1 MMGWIMIRDLNYYTY
16 EIPESMTEKE
26 VMDLFQN
33 FFKHDRHLNSKK
45 DNIKILVE
53 ISARQWRTYSLVEE
67 STKKGVDEYLRGI
80 SNIDDLDEV
89 DDLIQI
95 AISLGSKDLY
105 EYIIN
110 NAKNKDVLEMIA
122 EYQREI
128 IDISDP
134 YVSFR

>member
-33 FFKHDRHLNSKK
+33 FFKHDRHLNNKK

-67 STKKGVDEYLRGI
+67 SIKKGVDEYLRGI